1 MFSYEAPYTTSFHLV
16 GDTEMELYLHDR
28 IRQRAYQLWNAGG
41 RIDGQ
46 AEQHWLAAER
56 EILAEMVPQVPVLDP
71 TTIEERK
78 RPRRE
83 HGTAQ
88 GSKKSSAI
96 NPKLR
101 PVALRGLQR

>member
-1 MFSYEAPYTTSFHLV
+1 
-16 GDTEMELYLHDR
+16 MELYLHDR